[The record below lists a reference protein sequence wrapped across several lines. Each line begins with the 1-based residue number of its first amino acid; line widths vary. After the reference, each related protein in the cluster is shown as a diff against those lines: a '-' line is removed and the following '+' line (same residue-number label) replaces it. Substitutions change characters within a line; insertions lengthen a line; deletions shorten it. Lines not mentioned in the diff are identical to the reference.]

1 MIKQLKR
8 RFVTGIMASALALLV
23 VVLAMVNLLVF
34 INTDAKANEMLN
46 VIKNSNGVINY
57 MSDSDINILD
67 YFDPT
72 GQAENQSV
80 YAARF
85 FYVRFAENGEV
96 QTVNT
101 EHFETLSVETAEE
114 LAKKAIESDKEIA
127 YINSSFKYIIDRGE
141 GESSTV
147 YFLNMSNEFKSV
159 SSILRSSFIA
169 GFTVYAVMFVIVV
182 LISGRAVQP
191 IVENTVRQKQ
201 FITDAGHELKTPIAI
216 ISANA
221 EVLEMMNGESEW
233 TTSIKHQTERL
244 SSLIKNLL
252 VLSKAEEKSKNES
265 FSEVAISDIVSATV
279 ASFSAVAYR
288 NGKRLF
294 AEVQPTLTLWGN
306 DKAIAELT
314 NILLDNAVKYAADGS
329 KIELN
334 LYQKGRQIILQT
346 KNVLEKGTVVNT
358 DRLFDRFYRSDK
370 SRSRETGGYGIGLSI
385 AKAIADSHKG
395 TIHGESVGNKIK
407 FTVTFNIKKTGDAR
421 NE

>member
-1 MIKQLKR
+1 MIKQIKR
-8 RFVTGIMASALALLV
+8 RFITGIMASALVLLV
-23 VVLAMVNLLVF
+23 VVLALVNLLVF
-34 INTDAKANEMLN
+34 INTDTKANEMLN
-46 VIKNSNGVINY
+46 VIKDSHGVINY
-57 MSDSDINILD
+57 MDDTDINILD
-67 YFDPT
+67 YFNPE
-72 GQAENQSV
+72 GQIGNQGI
-80 YAARF
+80 YAVRF

-101 EHFETLSVETAEE
+101 EHFENISAETAEE
-114 LAKKAIESDKEIA
+114 LAHKAIESGKNSA
-127 YINSSFKYIIDRGE
+127 YINSSFKYIIDESE
-141 GESSTV
+141 GNISTV
-147 YFLNMSNEFKSV
+147 YFMNMSNEFKSTN
-159 SSILRSSFIA
+159 SILRSSFIA
-169 GFTVYAVMFVIVV
+169 GFAVYAVMFIIVV
-182 LISGRAVQP
+182 LISDRVVQP

-221 EVLEMMNGESEW
+221 EVLEMMNGENEW
-233 TTSIKHQTERL
+233 ITSIKNQTERL
-244 SSLIKNLL
+244 SALIKNLL

-288 NGKRLF
+288 SGKRLF

-329 KIELN
+329 KIELS
-334 LYQKGRQIILQT
+334 LYKKGRQIILQT
-346 KNVLEKGTVVNT
+346 ENVLEKGTTVNT

-385 AKAIADSHKG
+385 AKAIADSHKA
-395 TIHGESVGNKIK
+395 TLHAESVKNKIR
-407 FTVTFNIKKTGDAR
+407 FTVTFNIKKTGDA
-421 NE
+421 

>member
-8 RFVTGIMASALALLV
+8 RFVTAIMASALAMLV
-23 VVLAMVNLLVF
+23 VVLALVNLLVF
-34 INTDAKANEMLN
+34 INTDTKANEMLN
-46 VIKNSNGVINY
+46 VIKDSHGVINY
-57 MSDSDINILD
+57 MDDTDVNILD
-67 YFDPT
+67 YFNPK
-72 GQAENQSV
+72 GQVGNQGI
-80 YAARF
+80 YAVRF

-101 EHFETLSVETAEE
+101 EHFENISAETAEE
-114 LAKKAIESDKEIA
+114 LAHKAIESGKNSA
-127 YINSSFKYIIDRGE
+127 YINSSFKYIIDESE
-141 GESSTV
+141 GNISTV
-147 YFLNMSNEFKSV
+147 YFMNMSNEFKSAN
-159 SSILRSSFIA
+159 SILRYSFIA
-169 GFTVYAVMFVIVV
+169 GFAVYAVMFIIVV
-182 LISGRAVQP
+182 LVSDRAVQP

-221 EVLEMMNGESEW
+221 EVLEMMNGENEW
-233 TTSIKHQTERL
+233 ITSIKHQTERL
-244 SSLIKNLL
+244 SALIKNLL

-329 KIELN
+329 KIELS
-334 LYQKGRQIILQT
+334 LYKKGRQIILQT
-346 KNVLEKGTVVNT
+346 ENVLEKGTTVNT

-385 AKAIADSHKG
+385 AKAIADSHKA
-395 TIHGESVGNKIK
+395 TLHAESVKNKIR
-407 FTVTFNIKKTGDAR
+407 FTVTFNIKKTGDA
-421 NE
+421 

>member
-8 RFVTGIMASALALLV
+8 RFVTGIMASALVLLV
-23 VVLAMVNLLVF
+23 VVLALVNLLVF
-34 INTDAKANEMLN
+34 INTDTKANEMLN
-46 VIKNSNGVINY
+46 VIKDSHGVINY
-57 MSDSDINILD
+57 MDDTDINILD
-67 YFDPT
+67 YFNPE
-72 GQAENQSV
+72 GQVGNQGI
-80 YAARF
+80 YAVRF

-101 EHFETLSVETAEE
+101 EHFENISVETAEE
-114 LAKKAIESDKEIA
+114 LAHKAIESGKNTA
-127 YINSSFKYIIDRGE
+127 YINSSFKYITDKSE
-141 GESSTV
+141 GNSSTV
-147 YFLNMSNEFKSV
+147 YFMNMSNEFKSAN
-159 SSILRSSFIA
+159 SILRSSFIA
-169 GFTVYAVMFVIVV
+169 GFAVYAVMFVVVV
-182 LISGRAVQP
+182 LVSGRAVQP

-221 EVLEMMNGESEW
+221 EVLEMMNGENEW
-233 TTSIKHQTERL
+233 IASIKHQTERL
-244 SSLIKNLL
+244 SALIKNLL

-288 NGKRLF
+288 SGKRLF

-334 LYQKGRQIILQT
+334 LYKKGRQIILQT
-346 KNVLEKGTVVNT
+346 ENVLEKGTTVNT

-385 AKAIADSHKG
+385 AKAIADSHKA
-395 TIHGESVGNKIK
+395 TLHAESVGNKIR
-407 FTVTFNIKKTGDAR
+407 FTVTFNIKKTGDV
-421 NE
+421 

>member
-1 MIKQLKR
+1 MVKQLKR
-8 RFVTGIMASALALLV
+8 RFVTGIMASALAMLV
-23 VVLAMVNLLVF
+23 VVLALVNLLVF
-34 INTDAKANEMLN
+34 INTDSKANEMLN
-46 VIKNSNGVINY
+46 VIKDSDGVINY
-57 MSDSDINILD
+57 MTDSDINILD
-67 YFDPT
+67 YFDPNN
-72 GQAENQSV
+72 QVENQSTYTV
-80 YAARF
+80 RF
-85 FYVRFAENGEV
+85 FYVRFSENGDV

-101 EHFETLSVETAEE
+101 EHLETVNIETAQE
-114 LAKKAIESDKEIA
+114 LARKAIASGKDTA

-141 GESSTV
+141 GKSSTV
-147 YFLNMSNEFKSV
+147 YFMNMSEELKSAN
-159 SSILRSSFIA
+159 SILRSSFIA
-169 GFTVYAVMFVIVV
+169 GFSVYAVMFVIVV
-182 LISGRAVQP
+182 LVSGRAVQP

-221 EVLEMMNGESEW
+221 EVLEMMNGENEW

-244 SSLIKNLL
+244 SALIKNLL
-252 VLSKAEEKSKNES
+252 VLSKAEEKSKVES

-294 AEVQPTLTLWGN
+294 AEVQPTLTMWGN
-306 DKAIAELT
+306 EKSIAELT
-314 NILLDNAVKYAADGS
+314 HILLDNAVKYAAEGS
-329 KIELN
+329 KIELS
-334 LYQKGRQIILQT
+334 LYKKGRQIILQT
-346 KNVLEKGTVVNT
+346 ENVLEKGTTVNT

-395 TIHGESVGNKIK
+395 TLQAESVGNKIR

>member
-8 RFVTGIMASALALLV
+8 RFVTAIMAAAFALLV
-23 VVLAMVNLLVF
+23 VVLVAVNLLVF
-34 INTDAKANEMLN
+34 INTDAKANEMLT
-46 VIKNSNGVINY
+46 VIKESNGVINY
-57 MSDSDINILD
+57 KVYSDINIFD
-67 YFDPT
+67 YFNPVDQVEDQ
-72 GQAENQSV
+72 GIYSV
-80 YAARF
+80 RF
-85 FYVRFAENGEV
+85 FYVRYSENGEV
-96 QTVNT
+96 QAVNT
-101 EHFETLSVETAEE
+101 EHFETIDVESAKE
-114 LAKKAIESDKEIA
+114 LAKKAVESNKELA
-127 YINSSFKYIIDRGE
+127 YVNSSFKYIIDKGE
-141 GESSTV
+141 GKSSTV
-147 YFLNMSNEFKSV
+147 YFMNMANEFESV
-159 SSILRSSFIA
+159 SSIVKYSFII
-169 GFTVYAVMFVIVV
+169 GLSVYALLFVIVV
-182 LISGRAVQP
+182 LVSGRAVQP

-221 EVLEMMNGESEW
+221 EVLEMMNGENEW
-233 TTSIKHQTERL
+233 TASIKHQTERL
-244 SSLIKNLL
+244 SALIKNLL
-252 VLSKAEEKSKNES
+252 VLSKAEEKSKVES

-294 AEVQPTLTLWGN
+294 AEVQPTLTMWGN
-306 DKAIAELT
+306 EKSIAELT

-329 KIELN
+329 KIELS
-334 LYQKGRQIILQT
+334 LYRKGKQIILQT
-346 KNVLEKGTVVNT
+346 ENVLEKGTTVNT

-395 TIHGESVGNKIK
+395 TLQAESAGNKIK

>member
-8 RFVTGIMASALALLV
+8 RFVTAIMASALALLV
-23 VVLAMVNLLVF
+23 VVLAAVNLLVF
-34 INTDAKANEMLN
+34 INTDAKANEMLH
-46 VIKNSNGVINY
+46 VIKDSNGVINY
-57 MSDSDINILD
+57 MTDSDINILD
-67 YFDPT
+67 YFNPE
-72 GQAENQSV
+72 GHVENQGIYTV
-80 YAARF
+80 RF

-96 QTVNT
+96 QAVNT
-101 EHFETLSVETAEE
+101 EHLETMSIDTAKE
-114 LAKKAIESDKEIA
+114 LAKKAIESDKDIA

-147 YFLNMSNEFKSV
+147 YFMNMTNEMNSV
-159 SSILRSSFIA
+159 SYILKYSFII
-169 GFTVYAVMFVIVV
+169 GFLVYALLFVIVV

-216 ISANA
+216 ISANT
-221 EVLEMMNGESEW
+221 EVLEMMNGENEW

-244 SSLIKNLL
+244 SALIKNLL
-252 VLSKAEEKSKNES
+252 VLSKAEEKFKNET
-265 FSEVAISDIVSATV
+265 FSEVAVSDIVSATV
-279 ASFSAVAYR
+279 AAFSAVAYR

-306 DKAIAELT
+306 DKSIAELT

-346 KNVLEKGTVVNT
+346 ENVLENGVTINT

-385 AKAIADSHKG
+385 AKAIADSHKA
-395 TIHGESVGNKIK
+395 TLHAESVGNKIK
-407 FTVTFNIKKTGDAR
+407 FTVTFNIKKTGDAK

>member
-1 MIKQLKR
+1 MIKQIKR
-8 RFVTGIMASALALLV
+8 RFITGIMASALAMLV
-23 VVLAMVNLLVF
+23 VVLALVNLLVF
-34 INTDAKANEMLN
+34 INTDTKANEMLN
-46 VIKNSNGVINY
+46 VIKDSHGVINY
-57 MSDSDINILD
+57 MDDTDINILD
-67 YFDPT
+67 YFNPE
-72 GQAENQSV
+72 GQVGNQGI
-80 YAARF
+80 YAVRF

-101 EHFETLSVETAEE
+101 EHFENISAETAEE
-114 LAKKAIESDKEIA
+114 LARKAIESGKNSA
-127 YINSSFKYIIDRGE
+127 YINSSFKYIIDESE
-141 GESSTV
+141 GNISTV
-147 YFLNMSNEFKSV
+147 YFMNMSNEFKSTN
-159 SSILRSSFIA
+159 SILRSSFVA
-169 GFTVYAVMFVIVV
+169 GFAVYAVMFIIVV
-182 LISGRAVQP
+182 LISDRVVQP

-221 EVLEMMNGESEW
+221 EVLEMMNGENEW
-233 TTSIKHQTERL
+233 ITSIKNQTERL
-244 SSLIKNLL
+244 SALIKNLL

-288 NGKRLF
+288 SGKRLF

-329 KIELN
+329 KIELS
-334 LYQKGRQIILQT
+334 LYKKGRQIILQT
-346 KNVLEKGTVVNT
+346 ENVLEKGTTVNT

-385 AKAIADSHKG
+385 AKAIADSHKA
-395 TIHGESVGNKIK
+395 TLHAESVKNKIR
-407 FTVTFNIKKTGDAR
+407 FTVTFNIKKTGDA
-421 NE
+421 